1 MFQLNKLYVYGLV
14 VGWLLLYH
22 LLPQHE
28 IILPWYAMSLDN
40 TVLENPRFCA
50 EAQLSQHR
58 GVADPLHS
66 FRWSREIFYAC
77 CTFGTSIPGPCP
89 GSSQPYSSS
98 ITAHGMLYS
107 ATWKEYVGTEFMG
120 FETLLRMNS
129 HLDTCNCT
137 SFCWRSSAS
146 TTIQRS
152 ISLTDHR
159 YLGYGRQMSGL
170 SQGASRACH
179 TRWNLGST
187 EMSLRLVFP
196 VLVLVHWNA
205 CLPTK

>member
-1 MFQLNKLYVYGLV
+1 MV
-14 VGWLLLYH
+14 WLLVDYYCTIFYYH
-22 LLPQHE
+22 STRLFYHDIQCLWTT
-28 IILPWYAMSLDN
+28 L
-40 TVLENPRFCA
+40 VLENPRFCA

-107 ATWKEYVGTEFMG
+107 ATWKECVGTEFMG
-120 FETLLRMNS
+120 FETLMFHGGAARSILRMLSPTKVAWLTLQGYIPGTPAAPDHSFYMFLLKCLIKLIILFPPCLLRMNS

-137 SFCWRSSAS
+137 SFC
-146 TTIQRS
+146 
-152 ISLTDHR
+152 
-159 YLGYGRQMSGL
+159 
-170 SQGASRACH
+170 
-179 TRWNLGST
+179 
-187 EMSLRLVFP
+187 
-196 VLVLVHWNA
+196 
-205 CLPTK
+205 